1 MRTVITLGV
10 AMMLA
15 SAAVASPLEFY
26 VAPGGADTNPG
37 TKARPFATLTHA
49 RDAVRKAKTR
59 EHRPITVLLRGGT
72 YMMEEPL
79 VLGPEDSGTAE
90 CPVTYAA
97 CPDEKPVISG
107 GRRITGW
114 KHGPGELWVAE
125 IPDVKAGKWYFRQ
138 LHVNGLRCTRARL
151 PREGQYNIVGGA
163 EPAGRAFQFKLGEID
178 PKWRNLDD
186 VEVVLKQYWGAARL
200 RIEAVDEAAH
210 VVRFTGDC
218 WRPTSWSNGWYAE
231 NVYEGLAKPGDWY
244 LDRKE
249 GAVYY
254 WPRPGEDMT
263 KAEAVAPVARCW
275 VGMVGDWKTGKLVEH
290 ITFRGLSFQ
299 YSAWS
304 LDDKLGYSYPQ
315 SNIESTPEREPW
327 LPPAEV
333 KSQDQPEVPAGIW
346 CIGAHNVR
354 FEDDEFAHTGAWAM
368 RFAQGGCQDFAV
380 VGCNFHDLGA
390 GAIRVGGPANTSNEA
405 EESCRATIT
414 DNRVD
419 GCSTTYLGSPAIFF
433 GQSGHNLIAHNEITG
448 DCQWAVTVG
457 WTWSVMPPGNARD
470 NIVEYNHCHDL
481 GGGPLGMHATLYFL
495 GVQPGTVCRHNLIHN
510 VVGAGSGICLD
521 NGSSGMLIEDNIVHH
536 VEYDALLFNFNDL
549 ANVVDNNI
557 FAYAHNSV
565 MNRAGDAGK
574 IDQTGIFYR
583 NLFVYRSDQCK
594 LFVPDTW
601 PNFDI
606 VMDYNLYYD
615 EAGKAPK
622 FLGFDMGQ
630 WNQHGEDGHS
640 IVGDPMFV
648 DAAHGD
654 FRLKPDSPAFKL
666 GFKQIDMSE
675 VGPRVRKGK

>member
-1 MRTVITLGV
+1 MG
-10 AMMLA
+10 
-15 SAAVASPLEFY
+15 
-26 VAPGGADTNPG
+26 
-37 TKARPFATLTHA
+37 
-49 RDAVRKAKTR
+49 DAIRA
-59 EHRPITVLLRGGT
+59 
-72 YMMEEPL
+72 
-79 VLGPEDSGTAE
+79 
-90 CPVTYAA
+90 
-97 CPDEKPVISG
+97 
-107 GRRITGW
+107 GRL
-114 KHGPGELWVAE
+114 P
-125 IPDVKAGKWYFRQ
+125 
-138 LHVNGLRCTRARL
+138 GLR
-151 PREGQYNIVGGA
+151 
-163 EPAGRAFQFKLGEID
+163 
-178 PKWRNLDD
+178 
-186 VEVVLKQYWGAARL
+186 
-200 RIEAVDEAAH
+200 
-210 VVRFTGDC
+210 
-218 WRPTSWSNGWYAE
+218 
-231 NVYEGLAKPGDWY
+231 
-244 LDRKE
+244 
-249 GAVYY
+249 
-254 WPRPGEDMT
+254 
-263 KAEAVAPVARCW
+263 
-275 VGMVGDWKTGKLVEH
+275 
-290 ITFRGLSFQ
+290 
-299 YSAWS
+299 
-304 LDDKLGYSYPQ
+304 
-315 SNIESTPEREPW
+315 
-327 LPPAEV
+327 
-333 KSQDQPEVPAGIW
+333 
-346 CIGAHNVR
+346 
-354 FEDDEFAHTGAWAM
+354 
-368 RFAQGGCQDFAV
+368 
-380 VGCNFHDLGA
+380 
-390 GAIRVGGPANTSNEA
+390 AIRVGGPANTSNEA